1 MPTKKMDL
9 NLRSVCVIGGSG
21 FVGSHIVHL
30 LAAKGIG
37 VRVPTRYTES
47 AKELLV
53 LPTVEVVEADIHDRA
68 ALPGLVAGTDAVINL
83 VGILHERGVPGGFLR
98 VHAELPK
105 KIVAACRGA
114 GVGRYVHMSALHA
127 DVNGPSAYLR
137 SKGQGEAA
145 VKEAGNT
152 LAWTI
157 FRPSVIFGRGDSF
170 LNLFA
175 QMVGLVPVVA
185 LASPDAR
192 FQPVWVEDVA
202 RAFVDCILNDETVA
216 KSYDLCGPNVYT
228 LRELVK
234 YVGEVTGN
242 RRPILGL
249 GDRLSYLQASVMEWL
264 PGPLMTRDNYY
275 SMKQDS
281 VCGCPFPAAL
291 GFEPTAIEAVVP
303 QYLGH
308 QDPRARYN
316 DFRIR
321 AGR

>member
-1 MPTKKMDL
+1 MDL
-9 NLRSVCVIGGSG
+9 NLRSVCVFGGSG

-30 LAAKGIG
+30 LAAQGIT
-37 VRVPTRYTES
+37 VRVPTRYADTG
-47 AKELLV
+47 KDLLV
-53 LPTVEVVEADIHDRA
+53 LPTVQVVEADIHERSTLQA
-68 ALPGLVAGTDAVINL
+68 LVAGCDAVINL

-98 VHAELPK
+98 VHAELPQ
-105 KIVAACRGA
+105 KIVAACRSA
-114 GVGRYVHMSALHA
+114 GVGRFVHMSALNA

-145 VKEAGNT
+145 VKEAGNA

-175 QMVGLVPVVA
+175 QFLGVVPAVA
-185 LASPDAR
+185 LASPDTR
-192 FQPVWVEDVA
+192 FQPIWVEDVG
-202 RAFVDCILNDETVA
+202 RSFVECLLNDETVG
-216 KSYDLCGPNVYT
+216 KSYDLCGPKVYA
-228 LRELVK
+228 LRDLVK
-234 YVGEVTGN
+234 YVGEITGN
-242 RRPILGL
+242 RRPVIGL
-249 GDRLSYLQASVMEWL
+249 SDRLSYLQAAVMEWL
-264 PGPLMTRDNYY
+264 PGPLLTRDNYY

-281 VCGCPFPAAL
+281 VCGGPFPAVF

-303 QYLGH
+303 RYLGH

-316 DFRIR
+316 DFRVR

>member
-1 MPTKKMDL
+1 MDL

-30 LAAKGIG
+30 LAAQGIT
-37 VRVPTRYTES
+37 VRVPTRYADN

-53 LPTVEVVEADIHDRA
+53 LPTVEVVEADVHDRST
-68 ALPGLVAGTDAVINL
+68 LHGLVSGNDAVISL

-105 KIVAACRGA
+105 MIVAACRSE
-114 GVGRYVHMSALHA
+114 GVGRYVHMSALNA

-145 VKEAGNT
+145 VKEAGT
-152 LAWTI
+152 ALAWTI

-175 QMVGLVPVVA
+175 QLLGVAPVVA

-192 FQPVWVEDVA
+192 FQPVWVEDVG
-202 RAFVDCILNDETVA
+202 RAFVECILNDETVG
-216 KSYDLCGPNVYT
+216 KSYDLCGPKVYT

-234 YVGEVTGN
+234 YVGEITGN
-242 RRPILGL
+242 RRPVIGL
-249 GDRLSYLQASVMEWL
+249 NDRLSYLQAAVMEWL
-264 PGPLMTRDNYY
+264 PGPVMTRDNYY

-281 VCGCPFPAAL
+281 VCGCPFPAVF

-303 QYLGH
+303 RYLGR

-316 DFRIR
+316 DFRVR

>member
-1 MPTKKMDL
+1 MDL

-21 FVGSHIVHL
+21 FVGSHIVQL
-30 LAAKGIG
+30 LAAQGIV
-37 VRVPTRYTES
+37 VRVPTRHAET

-53 LPTVEVVEADIHDRA
+53 LPTVEVVEADIHDRS
-68 ALPGLVAGTDAVINL
+68 ALPGLVAGSDAVINL

-137 SKGQGEAA
+137 SKGQGEAS
-145 VKEAGNT
+145 VKEAGAS

-157 FRPSVIFGRGDSF
+157 FRPSVIFGRGDGF

-175 QMVGLVPVVA
+175 QLQGLVPVVA

-192 FQPVWVEDVA
+192 FQPVWAEDVA
-202 RAFVDCILNDETVA
+202 RAFVECILNDETVG

-234 YVGEVTGN
+234 YVGEITGN

-249 GDRLSYLQASVMEWL
+249 NDRLSYLQAMAMEWL

-281 VCGCPFPAAL
+281 VCDCPFPAVL
-291 GFEPTAIEAVVP
+291 GFDPTPIEAVVP
-303 QYLGH
+303 RYLGR

-316 DFRIR
+316 DFRVR